1 MNANQAFYQEIGK
14 RIKAARS
21 KGRLTQEVLANKVAL
36 TRTTVTNIEK
46 GRQQLLVHTLVD
58 IADVLKVAPESL
70 LPELQPKPQ
79 SSPIDKLLTVE
90 TPQAQEW
97 IKKVIEMADR
107 D

>member
-1 MNANQAFYQEIGK
+1 MVANQAFYQELGR
-14 RIKAARS
+14 RIKEART
-21 KGRLTQEVLANKVAL
+21 KGRLTQEVLANKVSL

-58 IADVLKVAPESL
+58 IAEVLQVTPESL
-70 LPELQPKPQ
+70 LPEPQ
-79 SSPIDKLLTVE
+79 SSSIDKLLTVE

-97 IKKVIEMADR
+97 IRRVIEMADR